1 MSSFYPPS
9 LRLFNFQQFHCH
21 CRDSWNGLNC
31 LLFCRIRTKSG
42 KKVQKI
48 PFHFK
53 CWYGRQAHPW
63 HIKTIIHSESLDQV
77 SWLPNNKYGSDS
89 IIINIIRSERDG
101 VTCNT
106 CNCSTRGLV
115 TFVTGCD
122 AWHVTCHKPDW
133 SLGQGLSQF
142 CAKIHYFYH
151 FGSKAIYLLPWFQNG
166 NWIRLKRL
174 SIWDRTFNT
183 IKLIKA
189 EQLNRKLNCLL
200 EERKIKAW
208 SPGLTWLAWCL
219 IVPQAQYWVAINP
232 CSAISD
238 VLTCLGDSDWIISAV
253 CSLRRVIFHASLGA
267 SLQIW
272 W

>member
-1 MSSFYPPS
+1 MNIIVYCFVE
-9 LRLFNFQQFHCH
+9 
-21 CRDSWNGLNC
+21 
-31 LLFCRIRTKSG
+31 SG
-42 KKVQKI
+42 QKAEKDRKI

-208 SPGLTWLAWCL
+208 SPGLTRLAWCL

-272 W
+272 

>member
-21 CRDSWNGLNC
+21 CRDSWNELNVYC
-31 LLFCRIRTKSG
+31 FVELGQKPAKGTK
-42 KKVQKI
+42 KI

-53 CWYGRQAHPW
+53 CRYGAQAHPW

-77 SWLPNNKYGSDS
+77 AWLPNNKYGSDS

-106 CNCSTRGLV
+106 CNCGTRGLV

-151 FGSKAIYLLPWFQNG
+151 FWSKAIYLLPWFQNG
-166 NWIRLKRL
+166 NWIIDWNVFQFEIVH
-174 SIWDRTFNT
+174 SI
-183 IKLIKA
+183 
-189 EQLNRKLNCLL
+189 Q
-200 EERKIKAW
+200 
-208 SPGLTWLAWCL
+208 
-219 IVPQAQYWVAINP
+219 
-232 CSAISD
+232 
-238 VLTCLGDSDWIISAV
+238 
-253 CSLRRVIFHASLGA
+253 
-267 SLQIW
+267 
-272 W
+272 